1 MRTMSETLRSAFDRV
16 VRRENRR
23 TAVRRG
29 RVESIDAFASKIL
42 DNTRNIT
49 VYLPPGYDERP
60 ERRYPVLY
68 MQDGQN
74 LYDPRIAFGGNPW
87 RLDEAADAAIG
98 NRGAEPM
105 IIVGID
111 NMGEKRAD
119 EYTPTRLEDKGVG
132 GRADDYGRMLAE
144 ELKPVIDAAYRTIPD
159 PQHTAIGGSSLGG
172 LLSIY
177 LVLKRPDVF
186 GRAAVMSPSVWW
198 DKRMILREVDA
209 FRGDSRPRLW
219 VDIGAK
225 EGREAHADARSLD
238 RVLVANG
245 WNHTNYRF
253 HEEKKGDHSERSWAY
268 RAPMM
273 LEFLFG
279 SESLF
284 PER

>member
-23 TAVRRG
+23 IAVRRG
-29 RVESIDAFASKIL
+29 RVERIDKFASKVL
-42 DNTRNIT
+42 DNERGIT
-49 VYLPPGYDERP
+49 LYLPPGYDEHG

-87 RLDEAADAAIG
+87 RIDDAADRAIG

-105 IIVGID
+105 VIVGID
-111 NMGEKRAD
+111 NMGEKRVD
-119 EYTPTRLEDKGVG
+119 EYTPTHVEDKGG
-132 GRADDYGRMLAE
+132 GGHADDYGRMIAE
-144 ELKPVIDAAYRTIPD
+144 ELKPVIDAAFRTIPD

-177 LVLKRPDVF
+177 LALKRPDVF

-209 FRGDSRPRLW
+209 FKGETRPRLW
-219 VDIGAK
+219 LDIGGK
-225 EGREAHADARSLD
+225 EGRDALADARSLD
-238 RVLVANG
+238 RVLRANG
-245 WNHTNYRF
+245 WNDTNYRF
-253 HEEKKGDHSERSWAY
+253 REEKKGDHSERAWAD

-279 SESLF
+279 SE
-284 PER
+284 